1 MQLGVGTR
9 ASVMLEPVRY
19 EFAHPAGDEWDD
31 NWLVISG
38 EVSAPDTEWQFSVPC
53 LTTFEAK
60 QISAWL
66 RSVADGSVPVSVI
79 GDAGVVPSLEFTEPN
94 LAFSVDSY
102 RDEST
107 LVRVHFALETKP
119 VGQSSH
125 DRDQFWVEVAVTAAD
140 LDSAADE
147 WDKALSVF
155 PDR

>member
-9 ASVMLEPVRY
+9 ASVTLGPARY
-19 EFAHPAGDEWDD
+19 EFANPVGDKWDD

-38 EVSAPDTEWQFSVPC
+38 DVSVPGAEWLFSVPC

-60 QISAWL
+60 QISVWL
-66 RSVADGSVPVSVI
+66 RSVADGSIPVSVI
-79 GDAGVVPSLEFTEPN
+79 GDAGVVPSLEFTEPD

-107 LVRVHFALETKP
+107 AVRVHFALETKP
-119 VGQSSH
+119 VGQSSD
-125 DRDQFWVEVAVTAAD
+125 DRGQFWVEVAVTTAD